1 MRVAVLDDYFNIA
14 LSVADWSPLD
24 GRAEVRVFNEHLGDE
39 TDVIAALKEFEVIV
53 GMRER
58 TPFPR
63 STIEQLPNLKL
74 LITTGGRN
82 KSFDLEAT
90 AEHDVTVCYTG
101 GVGSP
106 TSEHTWG
113 LIISLMRDIPA
124 QYRSMKEGG
133 WQTKAGQNLSG
144 KTLGIVG
151 LGNLGS
157 RVAKVGLAFDMDV
170 VAWSQNLSD
179 ERAAEVGVRKVSKEE
194 LFTEADVITIH
205 YGMSD
210 RSRGMI
216 GETEFAQMKESA
228 YIVNTSRSPIID
240 QEALY
245 KALTS
250 DSIAGAAL
258 DVYTVEP
265 LPADDRLRKLDN
277 ALLTPHLG
285 YVTIE
290 NHAKHYT
297 DIVENIAKFMDGDP
311 VRVLRAG

>member
-1 MRVAVLDDYFNIA
+1 MN
-14 LSVADWSPLD
+14 
-24 GRAEVRVFNEHLGDE
+24 
-39 TDVIAALKEFEVIV
+39 
-53 GMRER
+53 
-58 TPFPR
+58 
-63 STIEQLPNLKL
+63 
-74 LITTGGRN
+74 
-82 KSFDLEAT
+82 
-90 AEHDVTVCYTG
+90 
-101 GVGSP
+101 
-106 TSEHTWG
+106 
-113 LIISLMRDIPA
+113 
-124 QYRSMKEGG
+124 
-133 WQTKAGQNLSG
+133 
-144 KTLGIVG
+144 
-151 LGNLGS
+151 
-157 RVAKVGLAFDMDV
+157 
-170 VAWSQNLSD
+170 
-179 ERAAEVGVRKVSKEE
+179 KEE
-194 LFTEADVITIH
+194 LFANSDVITIH

-216 GETEFAQMKESA
+216 GETEFLQMKENA

-265 LPADDRLRKLDN
+265 LPADDRFRKLDN

-311 VRVLRAG
+311 VRILRSG

>member
-14 LSVADWSPLD
+14 LSVANWSPVN
-24 GRAEVRVFNEHLGDE
+24 GRADVKVFNEHLGDE
-39 TDVIAALKEFEVIV
+39 NNVITALREFDIIV

-58 TPFPR
+58 TPFLDQR
-63 STIEQLPNLKL
+63 NQQLPNLKL

-82 KSFDLEAT
+82 KSFDLEAAT
-90 AEHDVTVCYTG
+90 EHGITVCYTG

-113 LIISLMRDIPA
+113 LIISLMRDIPG
-124 QYRSMKEGG
+124 QYRSMQEGG
-133 WQTKAGQNLSG
+133 WQTKPGQNLSG

-157 RVAKVGLAFDMDV
+157 RVAKVGLAFEMNV
-170 VAWSQNLSD
+170 ITWSQNLTD
-179 ERAAEVGVRKVSKEE
+179 ERAAEVGVKKVNKEE
-194 LFTEADVITIH
+194 LFANSDVITIH

-216 GETEFAQMKESA
+216 GETEFLQMKENA

-245 KALTS
+245 KALTTN
-250 DSIAGAAL
+250 L
-258 DVYTVEP
+258 
-265 LPADDRLRKLDN
+265 
-277 ALLTPHLG
+277 
-285 YVTIE
+285 
-290 NHAKHYT
+290 
-297 DIVENIAKFMDGDP
+297 
-311 VRVLRAG
+311 